1 MTKNPFLN
9 AIAAS
14 AYIGLVVL
22 LMNFASSIE
31 TSTSSTIVSLMILSL
46 FVLSAAV
53 MGYIFFYQPFR
64 MYTEGKKKDAVK
76 LFLQTLGIFGGI
88 TVILFVLYFLKV
100 F

>member
-9 AIAAS
+9 AIIAS
-14 AYIGLVVL
+14 IYIGLVVL
-22 LMNFASSIE
+22 LMDFAGNIESSASDLVIA
-31 TSTSSTIVSLMILSL
+31 SMILSL

-53 MGYIFFYQPFR
+53 MGYVFLFQPFK
-64 MYTEGKKKDAVK
+64 MYTEGKKKEAVK

-88 TVILFVLYFLKV
+88 TGILFVLYFFGV

>member
-14 AYIGLVVL
+14 VYIGLVVL
-22 LMNFASSIE
+22 LMNLAGNMD
-31 TSTSSTIVSLMILSL
+31 TSTSEFVIASMMLSL

-88 TVILFVLYFLKV
+88 TVILFVLYFLGV

>member
-9 AIAAS
+9 AITAS
-14 AYIGLVVL
+14 VYIGLVVL
-22 LMNFASSIE
+22 LMNFTGNIESSASDLVIAS
-31 TSTSSTIVSLMILSL
+31 MILSL

-53 MGYIFFYQPFR
+53 MGYVFFYQPFR

-88 TVILFVLYFLKV
+88 TGILFVLYFFGV